1 MTMAEMESMEGWKQE
16 AFTWQLRINEVE
28 ERVAHLQRELE
39 IVNFIIE
46 QPEVKVAALEL
57 CLQSGKKK
65 GGSKEVGCLIAAET
79 EKFEHWNSLSRI
91 RLRKAKSVLTE
102 PVQVA
107 ASLKANIGQLQLL
120 FNGAGEGDA
129 AIKKARYEETLII

>member
-1 MTMAEMESMEGWKQE
+1 MAEMESMEGWKQE

-91 RLRKAKSVLTE
+91 RLRKAKSGKRGYTRCRRRWQCRCQGHPNFTQLRQLRSQTFHNGLKS
-102 PVQVA
+102 QN
-107 ASLKANIGQLQLL
+107 SL
-120 FNGAGEGDA
+120 
-129 AIKKARYEETLII
+129 